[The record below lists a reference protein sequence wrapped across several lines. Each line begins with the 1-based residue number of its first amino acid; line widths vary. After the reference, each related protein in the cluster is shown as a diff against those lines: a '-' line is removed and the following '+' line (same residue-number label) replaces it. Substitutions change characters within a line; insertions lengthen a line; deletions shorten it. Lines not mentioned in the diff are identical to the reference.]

1 MDTLDLFAAEQ
12 AQETATTAH
21 PIHFHA
27 EEPDRRAQR
36 RITDLMEKRHV
47 CVVAFSSGKDS
58 SALLS
63 LVLLSAMALKKRGG
77 TPPPII
83 ITHSSTGVE
92 NPIVTRIAQG
102 ELRKVREYAARH
114 ELDVRTMIGE
124 PDLNASFPVRVIG
137 GRALPAFASSRA
149 DCSVDWKVQP
159 NRRLLNQ
166 AMHEHAHSS
175 EWNLPVVMTG
185 VRANESNARDQRI
198 AHRGETAEGIWMND
212 AGDLRASPILDF
224 ETDDV
229 WTHLGLAAAGVYD
242 SYSNFDEV
250 MEFYRAA
257 GGSSCVIVADM
268 KMAGSSKPCGARSGC
283 WACTR
288 IGSRDK
294 SVEQM
299 IESDESRYGF
309 LKPLNRLR
317 TWMANTQYDWGL
329 RQYVGRTI
337 SNDGFIEIGADTYSP
352 DTLRKLLIYTLTA
365 EKLTGVPIIS
375 LEQLI
380 AIDARW
386 SMYAIAPPFT
396 ALKTYFEVVDQARM
410 VEAPEV
416 PLHPPSPVPK
426 IGRIHVGSDWYE
438 ATGIGSMAGLRDT
451 GMEIFHE
458 SCGVELKMLAN
469 GALVADY
476 EEGVRFDVDEE
487 SAADFIAFL
496 ADDYIR
502 DYCHHEYG
510 DWTEGF
516 RTYMR
521 LGMIT
526 IGAGQSRITD
536 EILRRSQWRQE
547 NQLHGQRSL
556 QELEERC
563 TVRYQRQQSLL

>member
-1 MDTLDLFAAEQ
+1 METLELFAPEQ
-12 AQETATTAH
+12 TQETATATL
-21 PIHFHA
+21 PIHFLA
-27 EEPDRRAQR
+27 EEPDVRALR
-36 RITDLMEKRHV
+36 RITALMESRHV

-58 SALLS
+58 SALVS
-63 LVLLSAMALKKRGG
+63 LVLLSAVELKMRGG
-77 TPPPII
+77 NPPPII

-92 NPIVTRIAQG
+92 NPIVSRIAHG
-102 ELRKVREYAARH
+102 ELRKMREFAARH
-114 ELDVRTMIGE
+114 GLDVRTMVGE
-124 PDLNASFPVRVIG
+124 PDLNASFPVRVLG

-149 DCSVDWKVQP
+149 DCSVDWKVLP

-166 AMHEHAHSS
+166 AMREHAQSTD
-175 EWNLPVVMTG
+175 WNTPVVMTG

-198 AHRGETAEGIWMND
+198 AHRGETAEGIWTND

-224 ETDDV
+224 STDDV

-242 SYSNFDEV
+242 SYSTFDEV

-268 KMAGSSKPCGARSGC
+268 KMSGSSKPCGARSGC

-288 IGSRDK
+288 IGARDK

-299 IESDESRYGF
+299 IESDASRYGF
-309 LKPLNRLR
+309 LEPLNRLR
-317 TWMANTQYDWGL
+317 TWMVNTQYDWSL

-337 SNDGFIEIGADTYSP
+337 SKDGFIEIGADTYAP
-352 DTLRKLLIYTLTA
+352 DTLRKLLVYTLTA
-365 EKLTGVPIIS
+365 ERLSGVPIIS
-375 LEQLI
+375 LQQLI

-396 ALKTYFEVVDQARM
+396 ALKIYFEVVDQGLM
-410 VEAPEV
+410 EEAPV
-416 PLHPPSPVPK
+416 APLHPPCPAPK
-426 IGRIHVGSDWYE
+426 IGRLHVGSDWYE
-438 ATGIGSMAGLRDT
+438 ATGIDSMAGLRDT

-458 SCGVELKMLAN
+458 SCGVDLKVLSN

-476 EEGVRFDVDEE
+476 EEGDKFDVDEE
-487 SAADFIAFL
+487 SAADFVSFL
-496 ADDYIR
+496 AEDYIR

-526 IGAGQSRITD
+526 IGAGQSRTTD

-556 QELEERC
+556 QELEARC
-563 TVRYQRQQSLL
+563 TVLYQRQQALL